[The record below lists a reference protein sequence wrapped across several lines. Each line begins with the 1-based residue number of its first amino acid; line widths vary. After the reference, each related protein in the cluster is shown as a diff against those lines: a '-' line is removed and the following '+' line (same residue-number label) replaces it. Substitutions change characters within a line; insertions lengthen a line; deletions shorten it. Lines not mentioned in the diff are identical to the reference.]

1 MPPKEWAELKGK
13 DEFAHRRTLIILE
26 NALQE
31 LSNPN
36 GNTLKVLQGLRK
48 RIQAN
53 LESVPGPLRKNETWV
68 RSYIANYLFASVSP
82 EAELAEDNLPIIYDN
97 YRKSGPT
104 LQGILEQ
111 CLTTN

>member
-1 MPPKEWAELKGK
+1 MHPEEWVELKGK

-36 GNTLKVLQGLRK
+36 GNTLKVLKGLRK

-53 LESVPGPLRKNETWV
+53 LESVPNPLRANEKWV
-68 RSYIANYLFASVSP
+68 RTSIANDLFASVPP

-97 YRKSGPT
+97 YRKSGTT

-111 CLTTN
+111 SLTTN